1 MNAII
6 VPQQMQTWKRD
17 SHNLVKEWLTNV
29 ETTYFEHER
38 YFWKEYNLDWLGYV
52 FTQLQLFQKDDFCW
66 LDTGS
71 RGQRGED
78 TAKDCDKRLQGSAE
92 RRFPGL
98 VNFVTASCNSASA
111 LPAAFTQPGDHFL
124 SEPCTALMSN
134 KE

>member
-1 MNAII
+1 MTLSFHKKLGLQPLQSAHWWLGCVNAII

-38 YFWKEYNLDWLGYV
+38 YFWKEYYLDWLGYV

-78 TAKDCDKRLQGSAE
+78 TANDCDKRL
-92 RRFPGL
+92 
-98 VNFVTASCNSASA
+98 
-111 LPAAFTQPGDHFL
+111 
-124 SEPCTALMSN
+124 
-134 KE
+134 